1 MIASETPTVTA
12 AISAAKVMRSVI
24 QQRFR
29 QRAPVVPQRL
39 RDQER
44 TGQDVV
50 RDALDAHDRFPR
62 GEHQDADHD
71 RRDDA
76 GPGACRDA
84 RGCAAPRRTPAALRR
99 RCRRAG
105 ATGDASEHVAHAA
118 IACFKRLGG
127 DAAEM
132 RVFGRGAEQVVA
144 RIRRV
149 ASQVGHHA
157 AGPRRHHDDA
167 LREID
172 RLEHRMRDEHRREAV
187 LPPQRQQVVV
197 ELVARDLVE
206 RRERLVHQQDLRMRH
221 QRARDRDAHLH
232 AAGEFARIGFLEALQ
247 PDQRQHLGRARLRL
261 ALADARERQRQH
273 HVLQRVRPRHQRR
286 VLEHEAE
293 IGLRLAARRMRRGRP
308 VDRAGARRAE
318 ARDDAQQGRL
328 AAAGRPEQADELAV
342 AQIEIDA
349 ADRERA
355 VRELLGDVADRNE
368 RAACLSQ
375 PPRSHGHAPTP
386 LFTNSRL

>member
-1 MIASETPTVTA
+1 MIASETPTVIA

-39 RDQER
+39 RDQQR
-44 TGQDVV
+44 AGQDVV
-50 RDALDAHDRFPR
+50 RDALDADRQLPG

-84 RGCAAPRRTPAALRR
+84 EDAPLLGEHRPRLGV
-99 RCRRAG
+99 G
-105 ATGDASEHVAHAA
+105 AVVRQRMRERQIAHAA
-118 IACFKRLGG
+118 IACFSVSGR

-132 RVFGRGAEQVVA
+132 RVFGRGAEQRVA
-144 RIRRV
+144 RIGRL
-149 ASQVGHHA
+149 AAQVGHHA

-172 RLEHRMRDEHRREAV
+172 RLEHRMGDEHRGEAV

-197 ELVARDLVE
+197 EPVARDLVE

-247 PDQRQHLGRARLRL
+247 ADQRQHLGGARLRL

-273 HVLQRVRPRHQRR
+273 HVLQRVRPRHQGR

-293 IGLRLAARRMRRGRP
+293 VRLRLAARRMRRGRP
-308 VDRAGARRAE
+308 LDRAGARAPRA
-318 ARDDAQQGRL
+318 
-328 AAAGRPEQADELAV
+328 
-342 AQIEIDA
+342 
-349 ADRERA
+349 
-355 VRELLGDVADRNE
+355 
-368 RAACLSQ
+368 
-375 PPRSHGHAPTP
+375 PR
-386 LFTNSRL
+386 